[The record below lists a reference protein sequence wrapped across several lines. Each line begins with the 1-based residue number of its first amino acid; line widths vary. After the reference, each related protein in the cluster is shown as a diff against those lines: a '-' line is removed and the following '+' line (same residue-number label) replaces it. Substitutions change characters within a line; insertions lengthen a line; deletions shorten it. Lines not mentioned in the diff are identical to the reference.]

1 MYIHPETSH
10 KWRTM
15 TRVNDTKNF
24 GQARFRQLVLNIKMN
39 HMQWVWLRIKINVIS
54 RPRGNFTWPEQ
65 RILIQFTDGFGGKK
79 WREKINLKNLAGK
92 FGAKK
97 NAEPNVP
104 NIYSERQSAKS
115 EHNNFLKILY
125 NIPHGKTITPWECPG
140 NFSHNGKGH
149 NEQDDLINVKY
160 KNLIYIQGVPQ
171 KYTDLTLVFQTLKSR
186 NLFWDSLYQGGY
198 RILKSGVKSRL
209 LNAWQTNPPDH
220 Q

>member
-1 MYIHPETSH
+1 MILRYWNKSFYETKQPKRHFYSNDISAEQTSHASKTLQSRINWEIRVFQAEQIIGGHWSLTIINRQMTNRLTEVPHVLMTWSSYIHPETSH

-79 WREKINLKNLAGK
+79 WREKINFKNLAGK

-97 NAEPNVP
+97 MRNPTSLIFIARDNQR
-104 NIYSERQSAKS
+104 NQSIII
-115 EHNNFLKILY
+115 F
-125 NIPHGKTITPWECPG
+125 
-140 NFSHNGKGH
+140 
-149 NEQDDLINVKY
+149 
-160 KNLIYIQGVPQ
+160 
-171 KYTDLTLVFQTLKSR
+171 
-186 NLFWDSLYQGGY
+186 
-198 RILKSGVKSRL
+198 
-209 LNAWQTNPPDH
+209 
-220 Q
+220 